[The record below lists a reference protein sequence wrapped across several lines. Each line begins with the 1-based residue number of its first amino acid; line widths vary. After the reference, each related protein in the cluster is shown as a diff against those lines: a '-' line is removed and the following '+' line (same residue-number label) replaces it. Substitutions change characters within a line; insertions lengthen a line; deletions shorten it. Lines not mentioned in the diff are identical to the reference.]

1 MICFPN
7 AKINIGLRIL
17 EKRPDGFHNLETIFY
32 PVGLSDIL
40 EFVEDS
46 SLNDGICQLK
56 TTGLPIQTS
65 SEDNLVVKAYD
76 LMNQLEK
83 LPGIQVHLH
92 KIIPMGAGLG
102 GGSSDAAFM
111 IKKLNEVHEN
121 GLRLTEMEK
130 LAAAVGSDCPFF
142 LRNTPV
148 FAFGSGN
155 RFREIKLDL
164 SGYYLVIV
172 LPDIHVSTPEAYA
185 LVTPVKPDQSLYD
198 LINLPLNLW
207 KETIMNDFEIS
218 IFNQFPEIKE
228 IKEELYHLGAEFA
241 SMSGSGSAV
250 YAIFKSPPQNMGMIE
265 KYYYWQGK
273 LG

>member
-111 IKKLNEVHEN
+111 I
-121 GLRLTEMEK
+121 
-130 LAAAVGSDCPFF
+130 
-142 LRNTPV
+142 
-148 FAFGSGN
+148 
-155 RFREIKLDL
+155 
-164 SGYYLVIV
+164 
-172 LPDIHVSTPEAYA
+172 
-185 LVTPVKPDQSLYD
+185 
-198 LINLPLNLW
+198 
-207 KETIMNDFEIS
+207 
-218 IFNQFPEIKE
+218 
-228 IKEELYHLGAEFA
+228 
-241 SMSGSGSAV
+241 
-250 YAIFKSPPQNMGMIE
+250 
-265 KYYYWQGK
+265 
-273 LG
+273 